1 MSSMLSSVLFFGLLT
16 AAVEFMLLYK
26 FVPLNW
32 LRNRGVQG
40 MLHFGVAALNLAIH
54 WGTIVG
60 TMTAITALFVSF
72 LTVPLVIATLTFTY
86 NWRRPNGTPR

>member
-1 MSSMLSSVLFFGLLT
+1 MSVMLSSVLFFGLLT
-16 AAVEFMLLYK
+16 AAAEFMLLYK
-26 FVPLNW
+26 FMPLNW

-40 MLHFGVAALNLAIH
+40 MLHFGVAALNLTIH

-72 LTVPLVIATLTFTY
+72 ITVPLVIATLTFTY
-86 NWRRPNGTPR
+86 NWRRPNGTTR

>member
-1 MSSMLSSVLFFGLLT
+1 MSVMLSSVLVFGLLT

-26 FVPLNW
+26 FMPLRW
-32 LRNRGVQG
+32 LTKKPVQAV
-40 MLHFGVAALNLAIH
+40 LHIGVAALNLAIH

-72 LTVPLVIATLTFTY
+72 VTVPAVIASLTFVYTWKHS
-86 NWRRPNGTPR
+86 NETTS

>member
-1 MSSMLSSVLFFGLLT
+1 MSAMLSSVLFFGLLT

-26 FVPLNW
+26 FMPLNW

-40 MLHFGVAALNLAIH
+40 VLHFGVAALNLAIH

-60 TMTAITALFVSF
+60 TMTAITTGVKTHMGAIGVSAGS
-72 LTVPLVIATLTFTY
+72 VA
-86 NWRRPNGTPR
+86 

>member
-1 MSSMLSSVLFFGLLT
+1 MSTMLSSVLFFGLLT

-26 FVPLNW
+26 FMPLNW
-32 LRNRGVQG
+32 LRRHWVQG
-40 MLHFGVAALNLAIH
+40 LLHFGVATLNLAIH

-72 LTVPLVIATLTFTY
+72 VTVPLVIATLTFTY
-86 NWRRPNGTPR
+86 HWRRPNGTPR